1 MEKSEQDHAIKT
13 PVIENE
19 NADVAQS
26 TKRFGVTVD
35 SSFSL
40 PNCNLVLAKIN
51 FTYCNLSLRKISTV
65 KDLQKQAL
73 CFLTLQCLMS
83 TKRSHILKC
92 MCDLLV
98 DIRH

>member
-35 SSFSL
+35 WQHQF
-40 PNCNLVLAKIN
+40 
-51 FTYCNLSLRKISTV
+51 
-65 KDLQKQAL
+65 
-73 CFLTLQCLMS
+73 
-83 TKRSHILKC
+83 
-92 MCDLLV
+92 
-98 DIRH
+98 

>member
-13 PVIENE
+13 AVIKNE

-35 SSFSL
+35 GNTSFSL

-73 CFLTLQCLMS
+73 CFLTL
-83 TKRSHILKC
+83 
-92 MCDLLV
+92 
-98 DIRH
+98 